1 MEDGLKR
8 KRMEG
13 SLYKQ
18 KNNKKMIRR
27 IKILMGVLLMVWI
40 SVPTMGQDIRTEETK
55 VADILTQFPAE
66 SIQQT
71 DKLMEEITG
80 MGEEGILR
88 FCRLIVSPGTGNDIQ
103 ARYALGSLARYAGAP
118 GNERIK
124 GEVENAFLKSLELS
138 SDREIKA
145 FFIRKLGVF
154 GGDATAEAMKE
165 YLETKDLYSPALF
178 ALTFAGTEKAK
189 SIILSS
195 LPDKSADQQV
205 ETIKD
210 LGKLEYLQAESV
222 LISMAKDPGTNEDVK
237 KQIYSSLAKLG
248 MEESEATLN
257 TAARNAGYSSDK
269 TEAMNAYLEYA
280 RKIGEKGE
288 KKISK
293 SICINVLKKCT
304 NSDQLVYRSAALE
317 IYSQLEKRE
326 CIKLLI
332 KEFTGNED
340 KSYRNAVLCI
350 SGENMTDE
358 SKESWCGIFREVSAE
373 RQQELLDFLSFYPGK
388 EVVKKVI
395 EPGLSSEDE
404 NVRAEAVRVLAFH
417 EKEKAVPE
425 LIQQLRKAGGEKEYN
440 ALEKAF
446 LNVCSEKDGKMLAG
460 SLNLLNEKGQT
471 IIVKVLCEKRCVKQ
485 GNVVFDYCYSDTPP
499 LRAESYSGLSR
510 IVESED
516 LGKLILLLEKTEYLK
531 ETELV
536 EKAII
541 KLYTNDTP
549 PSDGSFLKA
558 MEVSNSKEKYIPV
571 LPYLKDKNSISQ
583 VSHLFKEGN
592 TKEKVASFK
601 ALTKWRDTSV
611 LPILYDIFSD
621 KELSEFH
628 KEAIN
633 AFLRESGSGN
643 IPDDEQLLWL
653 KKIMIEC
660 QSIAEKKEVIKA
672 AGEAKTFLS
681 LVFVSSF
688 FEDDELKST
697 VAGAV
702 MNIVLPSVGKKDGMT
717 GKVARELL
725 IKAKKF
731 VGSYSQIDIQE
742 YLDKMID
749 EEGYVSIFNGNNLDG
764 WQGLVKNPLER
775 AKMTKEELAKEQVK
789 ADKLVPEYWS
799 VKDGCILFNGNGWE
813 NLCTKKIY
821 GDFEM
826 LVDWKITK
834 KGDSGIYLR
843 GTPQV
848 QIWDT
853 SRVEVG
859 AQVGSG
865 GLYNNKINRSTPL
878 VVADNPVNEWNTF
891 RIKMKGDVVTV
902 YLNGI
907 LVVDHVVMENYW
919 DRNIPIFPKGP
930 IELQS
935 HGTNLLF
942 RNIYVKEISEE
953 AIGKKEKAEGFV
965 SLFNGKNLNGWVGN
979 KTDYSAENGML
990 TVHPKEGNHGNLYTE
1005 KEYSNFDFRFDFQ
1018 LTKGANNGVG
1028 IHAPLKGDAAYVGKE
1043 IQILDNNASVYANLE
1058 KYQYHGSV
1066 YGVIPSKRGYLK
1078 PVGEWNSEDIIVKGD
1093 QFKVILNGEVI
1104 LDGNVKESSKN
1115 GTLDH
1120 KDHPGLK
1127 RHNGH
1132 IGFLGHGSE
1141 LKFKNI
1147 RIKEL

>member
-1 MEDGLKR
+1 MKR
-8 KRMEG
+8 KRMEE

-18 KNNKKMIRR
+18 KKNKKMIRG
-27 IKILMGVLLMVWI
+27 IKILMAALLMVWI
-40 SVPTMGQDIRTEETK
+40 SVPTMGQDRRTEETK
-55 VADILTQFPAE
+55 VADILAQFPAE

-71 DKLMEEITG
+71 DKLMGEITG
-80 MGEEGILR
+80 MGEKGILR
-88 FCRLIVSPGTGNDIQ
+88 FCRLIVSPGTGNDVQ

-118 GNERIK
+118 GHEGIK
-124 GEVENAFLKSLELS
+124 EEVENSFLKALEFS
-138 SDREIKA
+138 SDIEIKA
-145 FFIRKLGVF
+145 FFIRKLAVF
-154 GGDATAEAMKE
+154 GGDATVTAMKK
-165 YLETKDLYSPALF
+165 YLENKDLYSPALF

-189 SIILSS
+189 SIILHS
-195 LPDKSADQQV
+195 LPGKPMDQQV
-205 ETIKD
+205 EMIKD
-210 LGKLEYLQAESV
+210 LGKLEYRPAESV
-222 LISMAKDPGTNEDVK
+222 LISMAKDPKTQESVR

-248 MEESEATLN
+248 TNKSEATLE
-257 TAARNAGYSSDK
+257 AAAKKAGYSSDK

-280 RKIGEKGE
+280 RKIVEKGDR
-288 KKISK
+288 KLSI
-293 SICINVLKKCT
+293 SICKNVFNKCN

-317 IYSQLEKRE
+317 IYSQLEKGE

-332 KEFTGNED
+332 KEFTGSED
-340 KSYRNAVLCI
+340 KAYRNAVLRI

-358 SKESWCGIFREVSAE
+358 SKESWCGIFREISAE
-373 RQQELLDFLSFYPGK
+373 RQQELLNFLSFYPG
-388 EVVKKVI
+388 EDIVKKVI
-395 EPGLSSEDE
+395 EPGLSSADE

-417 EKEKAVPE
+417 EKEKAVSE
-425 LIQQLRKAGGEKEYN
+425 LIQQLKKVGGEKEYE
-440 ALEKAF
+440 ALEKAL
-446 LNVCSEKDGKMLAG
+446 LNVCSEKDGKILAG
-460 SLNLLNEKGQT
+460 SLNSMNENGKVL
-471 IIVKVLCEKRCVKQ
+471 IVKVLCEKRCLKQ
-485 GNVVFDYCYSDTPP
+485 GDVVFNYCSSSVAK
-499 LRAESYSGLSR
+499 LRNESYSGLSR
-510 IVESED
+510 IVASQD
-516 LGKLILLLEKTEYLK
+516 LEKLIVLLEKTQDVK

-541 KLYTNDTP
+541 SIYTNETP
-549 PSDGSFLKA
+549 PSADSFLKA
-558 MEVSNSKEKYIPV
+558 MKVSNSKEKYIPV
-571 LPYLKDKNSISQ
+571 LPYLKDKNTISQ

-592 TKEKVASFK
+592 AKEKTAAFK
-601 ALTKWRDTSV
+601 ALIKWRYTSV

-621 KELSEFH
+621 KDLKDFH
-628 KEAIN
+628 KDAFN
-633 AFLRESGSGN
+633 AFIRESGSGN
-643 IPDDEQLLWL
+643 ISDDEQLLWL
-653 KKIMIEC
+653 KKIMPEC
-660 QSIAEKKEVIKA
+660 KSMVEKKEVIKA

-681 LVFVSSF
+681 LLFVSSF
-688 FEDDELKST
+688 FEDDELEST
-697 VAGAV
+697 VAGSV
-702 MNIVLPSVGKKDGMT
+702 MNIVLPSVGKNNGMT
-717 GKVARELL
+717 GKIVRKAL
-725 IKAKKF
+725 IKSKKF
-731 VGSYSQIDIQE
+731 VDSYAQIDIQE
-742 YLDKMID
+742 YLDKMSE
-749 EEGYVSIFNGNNLDG
+749 EEGFVAIFNGKNLDG

-775 AKMTKEELAKEQVK
+775 AKMTKKELAKEQVI
-789 ADKLVPEYWS
+789 ADNQVSENWS
-799 VKDGCILFNGNGWE
+799 VKDGCILFNGNGN

-826 LVDWKITK
+826 IVDWKITK

-878 VVADNPVNEWNTF
+878 VVADNPINEWNTF
-891 RIKMKGDVVTV
+891 RIRMKGDKVTV

-907 LVVDHVVMENYW
+907 LVVDNVTMENYW
-919 DRNIPIFPKGP
+919 DRSIPIFPKGS

-942 RNIYVKEISEE
+942 RNIYVKELSEE
-953 AIGKKEKAEGFV
+953 TCLSEKEKAEGFV
-965 SLFNGKNLNGWVGN
+965 SLFNGKNLDGWVGN
-979 KTDYSAENGML
+979 KTDYFAENGML
-990 TVHPKEGNHGNLYTE
+990 RVHSKEGNHGNLYTE

-1043 IQILDNNASVYANLE
+1043 IQILDNNAPIYANLK

-1078 PVGEWNSEDIIVKGD
+1078 PVGEWNSEEIHVKGD
-1093 QFKVILNGEVI
+1093 QFKIVLNGEII
-1104 LDGNVKESSKN
+1104 LDGNVKEASKN

>member
-1 MEDGLKR
+1 ME
-8 KRMEG
+8 E

-18 KNNKKMIRR
+18 KNNKKMIRG
-27 IKILMGVLLMVWI
+27 IKILMAALLMVWI
-40 SVPTMGQDIRTEETK
+40 SLPTMGQDKRTEETK
-55 VADILTQFPAE
+55 VADILAQFPAE
-66 SIQQT
+66 SMQQT
-71 DKLMEEITG
+71 DKLMGEITG

-88 FCRLIVSPGTGNDIQ
+88 FCRLIVSPGTGNDVQ
-103 ARYALGSLARYAGAP
+103 ARYALSSLARYAGAP
-118 GNERIK
+118 GHEGVK
-124 GEVENAFLKSLELS
+124 VEVENAFLKSLEFS

-154 GGDATAEAMKE
+154 GGDATVMAMKK

-195 LPDKSADQQV
+195 LPAKSTDQQV

-210 LGKLEYLQAESV
+210 LGKLEYLPAESV
-222 LISMAKDPGTNEDVK
+222 LISMAKDPVTNQEVR

-248 MEESEATLN
+248 MKESETTLK
-257 TAARNAGYSSDK
+257 TAAKKAGYSSDK

-280 RKIGEKGE
+280 RKLGEKGE
-288 KKISK
+288 KKLSK
-293 SICINVLKKCT
+293 SICKNVLKKCNNT
-304 NSDQLVYRSAALE
+304 DQLVYRSAALE
-317 IYSQLEKRE
+317 IYSQLEKEE
-326 CIKLLI
+326 CVKLLI
-332 KEFTGNED
+332 REFTGSED
-340 KSYRNAVLCI
+340 KAYRNAVLCI

-358 SKESWCGIFREVSAE
+358 NIESWCGIFRQISAE
-373 RQQELLDFLSFYPGK
+373 RQQELLDFLSFYSG
-388 EVVKKVI
+388 EEIVKKVI
-395 EPGLSSEDE
+395 EPGLSSADE
-404 NVRAEAVRVLAFH
+404 NVRAEAIRVLAFH

-425 LIQQLRKAGGEKEYN
+425 LIKQLKNVDGEKEYKALEN
-440 ALEKAF
+440 ALI
-446 LNVCSEKDGKMLAG
+446 NVCSEKDGKMLAG
-460 SLNLLNEKGQT
+460 SLNSLNEKGQT

-485 GNVVFDYCYSDTPP
+485 GEVVFDYCNSSVAE
-499 LRAESYSGLSR
+499 LRNESYLGLSR
-510 IVESED
+510 VVDSQD
-516 LGKLILLLEKTEYLK
+516 LEKLIVLLEETEDLK

-536 EKAII
+536 GKAII
-541 KLYTNDTP
+541 FLYTNETP
-549 PSDGSFLKA
+549 PSDVSFLKA
-558 MEVSNSKEKYIPV
+558 MNVSNSKEKYIPV
-571 LPYLKDKNSISQ
+571 LPYLKDKNTISQ
-583 VSHLFKEGN
+583 VLHLFKEGN
-592 TKEKVASFK
+592 TKEKSASFK
-601 ALTKWRDTSV
+601 ALTKWRDISV

-621 KELSEFH
+621 KDLNEFH
-628 KEAIN
+628 KEAFN
-633 AFLRESGSGN
+633 AFIRESGSGN
-643 IPDDEQLLWL
+643 ISDDEQLLWL
-653 KKIMIEC
+653 KKIMTEC

-672 AGEAKTFLS
+672 AGEVKTFLS

-688 FEDDELKST
+688 FEEEELEST

-702 MNIVLPSVGKKDGMT
+702 MNIVLPSVGKNNGMT
-717 GKVARELL
+717 GKIARKSL
-725 IKAKKF
+725 IKAKKH
-731 VGSYSQIDIQE
+731 VGSYAQIDIQE
-742 YLDKMID
+742 YLDKMIE
-749 EEGYVSIFNGNNLDG
+749 EEGYVAIFNGKNLDG
-764 WQGLVKNPLER
+764 WQGLVKNPVER
-775 AKMTKEELAKEQVK
+775 LKMTKEELAKEQVK
-789 ADKLVPEYWS
+789 ADNRVSENWS
-799 VKDGCILFNGNGWE
+799 VKDGCILFNGNGN

-826 LVDWKITK
+826 IVDWKITK

-853 SRVEVG
+853 SRIEVG

-865 GLYNNKINRSTPL
+865 GLYNNKINKSTPI

-907 LVVDHVVMENYW
+907 LVVDHVTMENYW

-953 AIGKKEKAEGFV
+953 KGISKKEKTEGFV

-979 KTDYSAENGML
+979 KIDYSAENGML

-1043 IQILDNNASVYANLE
+1043 IQILDNNAPIYAHLK

-1066 YGVIPSKRGYLK
+1066 YGIIPSKRGYLK
-1078 PVGEWNSEDIIVKGD
+1078 PVGEWNSEEILVKGD
-1093 QFKVILNGEVI
+1093 YFKVILNGEVI
-1104 LDGNVKESSKN
+1104 LNGNVKESSKN

-1120 KDHPGLK
+1120 KNHPGLK

>member
-1 MEDGLKR
+1 
-8 KRMEG
+8 
-13 SLYKQ
+13 
-18 KNNKKMIRR
+18 
-27 IKILMGVLLMVWI
+27 
-40 SVPTMGQDIRTEETK
+40 MGQDRRTEETK
-55 VADILTQFPAE
+55 VADILAQFPAE

-71 DKLMEEITG
+71 NKLMAEITG

-88 FCRLIVSPGTGNDIQ
+88 FCRLIVSPGTGNDVQ

-118 GNERIK
+118 GREGVK
-124 GEVENAFLKSLELS
+124 VEVENAFLKSLEFS

-154 GGDATAEAMKE
+154 GGDATVEVMKK

-189 SIILSS
+189 STILSS

-210 LGKLEYLQAESV
+210 LGKLEYLPAESV
-222 LISMAKDPGTNEDVK
+222 LISMAKDPGTNEEVK
-237 KQIYSSLAKLG
+237 KQIYSSLSKLG
-248 MEESEATLN
+248 MEESEATLQI
-257 TAARNAGYSSDK
+257 AARKAGYSSDK
-269 TEAMNAYLEYA
+269 TGAMNAYLEYA
-280 RKIGEKGE
+280 RKIGEKGV
-288 KKISK
+288 KKLSK
-293 SICINVLKKCT
+293 SICKTVLKKCNNT
-304 NSDQLVYRSAALE
+304 DQLVYRSAALE
-317 IYSQLEKRE
+317 IYSQLEKGE

-332 KEFTGNED
+332 KEFTGSED
-340 KSYRNAVLCI
+340 KSYRNAVLRI

-358 SKESWCGIFREVSAE
+358 SKESWCEIFREVSAE
-373 RQQELLDFLSFYPGK
+373 RQQELLDFLSFYPG
-388 EVVKKVI
+388 EEIVKKVI
-395 EPGLSSEDE
+395 EPGLSSADE
-404 NVRAEAVRVLAFH
+404 NVRAEALRVLAFH

-425 LIQQLRKAGGEKEYN
+425 LIRQLKKVGGEKEYK
-440 ALEKAF
+440 ALEYAL

-460 SLNLLNEKGQT
+460 SLNSLKEKGQT

-485 GNVVFDYCYSDTPP
+485 GDVVFDYCSSDKTN

-516 LGKLILLLEKTEYLK
+516 LEKLIVLLKKTEDLK
-531 ETELV
+531 ETESV

-541 KLYTNDTP
+541 SLYTNDTP

-571 LPYLKDKNSISQ
+571 LPYLKDKNTISQ

-592 TKEKVASFK
+592 TKEKAASFM

-611 LPILYDIFSD
+611 LPILYRIFSD
-621 KELSEFH
+621 EELNEFH
-628 KEAIN
+628 KESIN

-660 QSIAEKKEVIKA
+660 QSIAEKKKVIKA
-672 AGEAKTFLS
+672 AGEVKTFLS

-688 FEDDELKST
+688 FDDKELSGT

-725 IKAKKF
+725 TKAKKF

-742 YLDKMID
+742 YLDNMIY
-749 EEGYVSIFNGNNLDG
+749 EEGYVSIFNGTNLDG
-764 WQGLVKNPLER
+764 WQGLVRNPLER
-775 AKMTKEELAKEQVK
+775 AKMTKKELAKEQVK
-789 ADKLVPEYWS
+789 ADKRVPENWS
-799 VKDGCILFNGNGWE
+799 VKDGCILFNGNGN
-813 NLCTKKIY
+813 NLCTKKMY

-826 LVDWKITK
+826 IVDWKITK

-902 YLNGI
+902 FLNGI
-907 LVVDHVVMENYW
+907 LVVDHVTMENYW
-919 DRNIPIFPKGP
+919 DRNIPVFPKGP

-942 RNIYVKEISEE
+942 RNIYVKELSEE
-953 AIGKKEKAEGFV
+953 TGVCKEDKAEGFV

-979 KTDYSAENGML
+979 KTDYFAENGML

-1005 KEYSNFDFRFDFQ
+1005 KEYSDFDFRFDFQ

-1043 IQILDNNASVYANLE
+1043 IQILDNNAPIYANLK